1 MKTVSHLVLRIQI
14 QKLEAENTELRNRL
28 KTISLQDPD
37 TETGGREHR
46 AQKQAQNSKLQY
58 PDTEAGGRED
68 RAQKQAQISKSSSL
82 QDPVTEAGGRE
93 LRNRMKTVRKSS
105 SPQDPCRYRSWRLE
119 ILGSEIGIKA
129 IVIYQHQDTEARVL

>member
-1 MKTVSHLVLRIQI
+1 MMYWQCRE
-14 QKLEAENTELRNRL
+14 EATGPAERGRT
-28 KTISLQDPD
+28 SPAPQHPD

-46 AQKQAQNSKLQY
+46 AQKQAQNSKPSSLQY

-82 QDPVTEAGGRE
+82 QDPVTEAGSRE

-105 SPQDPCRYRSWRLE
+105 SPQYPCRFRSWRLE